1 MQKSIETAPGVDAG
15 VSVRPQRKK
24 RRPYRHVLCVYP
36 YRGDDRTGSG
46 WPPLG
51 LEIVAAALQPY
62 AEDIDVIDLRHEHR
76 EAGAFVRDETDL
88 VCFSVNWECQVDF
101 VRAQISSVPPEVL
114 TVVGGRHATEDPEGW
129 LAACPNVDVL
139 VRGDGEDIV
148 ADISDG
154 RPLEQIDGIS
164 FRRDGKIVHNSAGR
178 SAPVR
183 NTLYPRRGLRHYTY
197 TLDLGGVKGR
207 RFDTVASS
215 RGCPFNCRFCSFSR
229 NPWGTK
235 RAWSARSPESV
246 VREIEQSD
254 ADIIGFLDDIF
265 THDVDR
271 VAAICDLLVARGV
284 RKRYAVNARI
294 EIARRPDIL
303 RKMQD
308 AGFSLLLLGIESA
321 QDSTLRSMKKGFDT
335 AKARECFRVLR
346 RSSMLLLG
354 YFIVGNIG
362 ETESQMRQIVP
373 FAREL
378 GLDLLNLCLLRN
390 ETYSGLDEL
399 IARTPG
405 YHTAPGADKVVYSD
419 RYSVAHLRRLQG
431 RMLRQFYTP
440 GQLLHV
446 GTRALRN
453 GLVTPGMLA
462 RIPFWLAGNGLRSLG
477 NGKSRSAWGKG

>member
-1 MQKSIETAPGVDAG
+1 MDEQVGMESNRNASGL
-15 VSVRPQRKK
+15 RPVHRYQ
-24 RRPYRHVLCVYP
+24 HVLCVYP
-36 YRGDDRTGSG
+36 YRADWRTGSG

-51 LEIVAAALQPY
+51 LEIVATAIHPY
-62 AEDIDVIDLRHEHR
+62 AREVDIIDLRCESGD
-76 EAGAFVRDETDL
+76 AASFVRPRTDL
-88 VCFSVNWECQVDF
+88 ICFSVNWESQIGF
-101 VRAQISSVPPEVL
+101 VREQIRSVPPEIL
-114 TVVGGRHATEDPEGW
+114 TIVGGRHATEDPEAW
-129 LAACPNVDVL
+129 LSACPNVNIL

-148 ADISDG
+148 DEISRG
-154 RPLEQIDGIS
+154 RPLEEIPGIS
-164 FRRDGKIVHNSAGR
+164 FRRDGKLVHNRPGR
-178 SAPVR
+178 SAPVQDA
-183 NTLYPRRGLRHYTY
+183 LYPRRGLRHYTY

-215 RGCPFNCRFCSFSR
+215 RGCPFNCRFCSFSL

-254 ADIIGFLDDIF
+254 AEIIGFLDDIF
-265 THDVDR
+265 THDVER

-303 RKMQD
+303 MKMQR

-321 QDSTLRSMKKGFDT
+321 QDATLRSMKKGFDT
-335 AKARECFRVLR
+335 AKVREYFRVLR

-362 ETESQMRQIVP
+362 EDEAQMRQIVP
-373 FAREL
+373 FAREI

-399 IARTPG
+399 IAATPG
-405 YHTAPGADKVVYSD
+405 YHTAPGGDKLVYSD
-419 RYSVAHLRRLQG
+419 RYSVSHLRGLQR
-431 RMLRQFYTP
+431 RMLRQFYSP
-440 GQLLHV
+440 GHLLHV
-446 GTRALRN
+446 GKRALRN

-462 RIPFWLAGNGLRSLG
+462 RIPLWLVGNGLRSFG
-477 NGKSRSAWGKG
+477 NGTSRSAWGKG